1 MPEVQHHH
9 RPTLKQQNKP
19 FKSKHATKS
28 SLKDA
33 AKGRIARQ
41 SPKSTSTNSNSA
53 AQLRHNRRNSAK
65 QAQMKKKS
73 TLISAT
79 RLFNGVDGAPRI
91 IAVIPLTEDVSS
103 VTTIKTLASSL
114 DLSPEDEI
122 VENGTWKMR
131 ADRFKTSLQFITV
144 PYRDFYR
151 SLEACKVADY
161 TVFVLSPT
169 VEVDAWGD
177 TLLRTL
183 QAQGL
188 PEVITVVG
196 SDDTV
201 DSKSRSGILKSLL
214 SFMQYFVPTQKRVFD
229 LHSHSDTLNA
239 LRALSEGKPEN
250 VRWRDGRSY
259 IVGETVEWEDGTL
272 KVTGVV
278 RGSSLSANRLVHI
291 SNSGDYQIL
300 KIMSAPIPR
309 HSKSGHNA
317 DGMEVEPTLLAEPD
331 ESSADSLVSTN
342 DPDDMA
348 NEQTWPTEEEMNG
361 GGEGITD
368 PAIPEAKQGTT
379 PKAVKRVPK
388 GMSEYQ
394 ASWIVEDDE
403 DGDEEDGDGD
413 ENGKEAVMDEDEPEE
428 MEELPVDEGM
438 EVDTRKSVAFEDLDN
453 EEEEKQLNSWRSR
466 QREEEDDLNFPD
478 EIDTPQ
484 NIPARER
491 FQRYRGMR
499 SFRASPWDPYENLP
513 RDYARI
519 FQFEDYKR
527 TERAVRRR
535 AEQEEGV
542 VEPGVRATVYVR
554 DVPQDAVNQRPFVL
568 YALQQHEHKVSVL
581 HFTIQRN
588 TEYDGSV
595 RSKDPLIL
603 CVGARKLRVNPI
615 YSQHT
620 RGGGKGV
627 NNVHKFER
635 YLRHG
640 ITSVATI
647 YGPVV
652 FGKQPCVLL
661 RETEDSQAPQLVAMG
676 TFMDPDTT
684 RIIAKR
690 IILTGHP
697 FKVHKKTATVRYM
710 FFSPEDIHY
719 FKPIQLY
726 TKHGRVGHIRES
738 LGTHGYLKAHFDGP
752 INQMDT
758 VCMSMYKR
766 VYPKWATLWK
776 EDSDIGVAQKHGNA
790 SDAMEE

>member
-1 MPEVQHHH
+1 M
-9 RPTLKQQNKP
+9 
-19 FKSKHATKS
+19 
-28 SLKDA
+28 
-33 AKGRIARQ
+33 GRIARQ
-41 SPKSTSTNSNSA
+41 SPKSTSTNSNAA
-53 AQLRHNRRNSAK
+53 AQLRHNRRNNAK
-65 QAQMKKKS
+65 QAQMKKRNA
-73 TLISAT
+73 LVSAT

-91 IAVIPLTEDVSS
+91 VAVIPLTEDISS
-103 VTTIKTLASSL
+103 ASTVKALAGSVDVAS
-114 DLSPEDEI
+114 DG
-122 VENGTWKMR
+122 VEVAEKGIWKMR

-144 PYRDFYR
+144 PYGDFYG
-151 SLEACKVADY
+151 SLDACKVADY
-161 TVFVLSPT
+161 TVFVLSPS
-169 VEVDAWGD
+169 VEVQPWGD

-188 PEVITVVG
+188 PEVVTVVA

-201 DSKSRSGILKSLL
+201 DSKSRPGILKSLL
-214 SFMQYFVPTQKRVFD
+214 SFMQYFVPDQKRLFD

-239 LRALSEGKPEN
+239 LRALSEGKPED
-250 VRWRDGRSY
+250 VKWRDGRTY
-259 IVGETVEWEDGTL
+259 IVGESVEWDDGTL
-272 KVTGVV
+272 KVTGIV
-278 RGSSLSANRLVHI
+278 RGSGFSANRLVHI
-291 SNSGDYQIL
+291 PNFGDYQIS
-300 KIMSAPIPR
+300 KIVSAPAPR
-309 HSKSGHNA
+309 HSKSGQNN
-317 DGMEVEPTLLAEPD
+317 GMEVEPSLLAEPD

-361 GGEGITD
+361 GGKDITD
-368 PAIPEAKQGTT
+368 SAIPEAKEGTT

-403 DGDEEDGDGD
+403 EGDEDTEAGD
-413 ENGKEAVMDEDEPEE
+413 ENGKEVVMDEDEPEE
-428 MEELPVDEGM
+428 MGDMAADEEM
-438 EVDTRKSVAFEDLDN
+438 ETDTRKSVAFEDLDN
-453 EEEEKQLNSWRSR
+453 EEEEKQLESWRNR
-466 QREEEDDLNFPD
+466 EREEEDDLNFPD

-484 NIPARER
+484 DVPARVR

-499 SFRASPWDPYENLP
+499 SFRTSPWDPYENLP

-527 TERAVRRR
+527 TERA
-535 AEQEEGV
+535 
-542 VEPGVRATVYVR
+542 PGVRVTVYIR
-554 DVPQDAVNQRPFVL
+554 DVPQDAVNQTPFVL
-568 YALQQHEHKVSVL
+568 YALQQHEHKVTVL

-595 RSKDPLIL
+595 RSKVDPLIL
-603 CVGARKLRVNPI
+603 CIGPRKLRVNPI

-640 ITSVATI
+640 VTSVATI

-676 TFMDPDTT
+676 TFLDPDTT
-684 RIIAKR
+684 RINAKR

-710 FFSPEDIHY
+710 FFNPDDIQY
-719 FKPIQLY
+719 FKPIQLH

-758 VCMSMYKR
+758 VCMSLYKR

-776 EDSDIGVAQKHGNA
+776 QESLNSEVAQKHGD